1 MMPLGVSEKCS
12 RMSATMRLSGS
23 LPVPNVST
31 CTDTGSATPMAY
43 ASWISARSASPAA
56 TMFLAT

>member
-12 RMSATMRLSGS
+12 RTSATILLSGS

-31 CTDTGSATPMAY
+31 CTDTGSATPIA
-43 ASWISARSASPAA
+43 
-56 TMFLAT
+56 